1 MPNADFPLEAK
12 DKQDQSR
19 TSGDAKEPI
28 DVPLEKV
35 SLLCEELD
43 KIEKV
48 MKEEEEKPTEPEVQR
63 TYRYELSAEE
73 AKRRVAGMRDYLN
86 SIAITPFSEALP
98 PPHLERHQA
107 YMLFGGYLE
116 SFKKLET
123 VLLGMACFPYPVIEA
138 IMNATHDLFQPKPR
152 KRSPGEKIEFVPF
165 FPTTPVYDYELP
177 SNIPGHLTYVSHVLV
192 HEAITKLVMDIEGCD
207 YLTATGFALELDK
220 PSRTRYGNRWAGL
233 LAEARQGKEVKKK
246 SKRKQRQPKRLLK
259 KR

>member
-1 MPNADFPLEAK
+1 MPNADFPLVAK
-12 DKQDQSR
+12 KKQDQSR

-28 DVPLEKV
+28 DVALEKV

-48 MKEEEEKPTEPEVQR
+48 MKEEEEKPSEPEVQR

-86 SIAITPFSEALP
+86 SIAITPFSEALR

-107 YMLFGGYLE
+107 YMRGYLE

-138 IMNATHDLFQPKPR
+138 VMNATHDLFQPKPR
-152 KRSPGEKIEFVPF
+152 KRSPGEKNRICAF
-165 FPTTPVYDYELP
+165 L
-177 SNIPGHLTYVSHVLV
+177 SH
-192 HEAITKLVMDIEGCD
+192 
-207 YLTATGFALELDK
+207 
-220 PSRTRYGNRWAGL
+220 NAG
-233 LAEARQGKEVKKK
+233 V
-246 SKRKQRQPKRLLK
+246 
-259 KR
+259 